1 MKQSLQSFEVDAQW
15 LEQVQSEESDFN
27 LETLNFKINDM
38 TQAINKISMGIS
50 ESDYKTANEFSID
63 YKYLNYQESTASD
76 LVTITP
82 VACYNAVPVIS
93 KQKIRFKSYD

>member
-38 TQAINKISMGIS
+38 T
-50 ESDYKTANEFSID
+50 
-63 YKYLNYQESTASD
+63 
-76 LVTITP
+76 
-82 VACYNAVPVIS
+82 
-93 KQKIRFKSYD
+93 

>member
-27 LETLNFKINDM
+27 LETLNLKINDM

-63 YKYLNYQESTASD
+63 YKYLN
-76 LVTITP
+76 
-82 VACYNAVPVIS
+82 
-93 KQKIRFKSYD
+93 